1 MELKVNNLDVGY
13 DNKIVVH
20 NINFEDC
27 SGKMIC
33 LVGPNG
39 AGKSTILKTLSNELA
54 PLGGS
59 IFLDGENIKNIKSEN
74 IAKKLSLVLTD
85 KIDSGMMKGF
95 DIVAM
100 GRYPHTDFLGK
111 LKKRDFEIIKNNIK
125 RVNAENLVDK
135 LFSELSDGEKQKI
148 LLARALCQEPQ
159 VIILDEPTSYLDI
172 RHKIEFISILND
184 LVRNEKLTV
193 VMSLHEIDIALK
205 SCDIII
211 MVKNEN
217 IQLFQKPELMIKDEH
232 IKELYNL
239 QNIGYSSLIGT
250 YEIENPYK
258 PSFFIVAG
266 NGTGIPLFRLFTKNH
281 IGFSTGILCNNDI
294 DYFIANT
301 IGAKIISTDYCKN
314 IENVILQQAFN
325 EIDRVSNIIDSN
337 FDVGN
342 LNNYNIDLILYAV
355 ENNKQVYTF
364 RNKETAIALYGK
376 SSDKFIYC
384 RDFEDIIAELS

>member
-13 DNKIVVH
+13 SNKIVVH

-27 SGKMIC
+27 KGKMIC

-59 IFLDGENIKNIKSEN
+59 IFLDGENIKNIKSES
-74 IAKKLSLVLTD
+74 IAKKLSVVLTD

-100 GRYPHTDFLGK
+100 GRYPHTNFLGK
-111 LKKRDFEIIKNNIK
+111 LKKRDFEIIENNIRK
-125 RVNAENLVDK
+125 VNAENLVDK
-135 LFSELSDGEKQKI
+135 LFLELSDGEKQKI

-205 SCDIII
+205 CCDIVI
-211 MVKNEN
+211 MVKNGN
-217 IQLFQKPELMIKDEH
+217 VQLFQKPELMIKDEH

-250 YEIENPYK
+250 YEIQNTYK
-258 PSFFIVAG
+258 PSFFIAAG
-266 NGTGIPLFRLFTKNH
+266 NGTGIHLFRLLTKNH

-301 IGAKIISTDYCKN
+301 IGAKIISTDYCKS
-314 IENVILQQAFN
+314 IENVILKQAFT
-325 EIDRVSNIIDSN
+325 EINKVSNIIDSN
-337 FDVGN
+337 FNVGE

-355 ENNKQVYTF
+355 KNNKQVFTF
-364 RNKETAIALYGK
+364 RNKEDARVLYGN
-376 SSDKFIYC
+376 SADKFIYC
-384 RDFEDIIAELS
+384 RDFEDIIDELS